1 MTAARVFVAGGH
13 TDVGKTFVAC
23 ALIRAARAAGLSV
36 DALKP
41 IASGFD
47 PTDWAESDPG
57 RLLDALSRPR
67 NDAELRRMTPWRFR
81 APLAPPMAA
90 RLEGQ
95 ALPLSPVVEL
105 CAARLAASQ
114 ADLFVIEGVGGLMSP
129 LADGA
134 TGLDLI
140 TALNLPVLL
149 VGGGYLGAIS
159 HTLTALEVLRTRGQ
173 TVAAVVVS
181 QDAQPDAPDFA
192 ETAALVAAHAGAT
205 PVLRAPRAG
214 PPPDW
219 AAKALALLLD
229 PRPRVG
235 SGLAEAS

>member
-1 MTAARVFVAGGH
+1 MTAACVFVAGSH

-23 ALIRAARAAGLSV
+23 ALIRAARTAGLGV
-36 DALKP
+36 EALKP

-47 PTDWAESDPG
+47 PADWADSDPG
-57 RLLDALSRPR
+57 RLLDALGRPR
-67 NDAELRRMTPWRFR
+67 SEDDLHRMTPRRFG

-90 RLEGQ
+90 RLEGRT
-95 ALPLSPVVEL
+95 LPLAPVVEL
-105 CAARLAASQ
+105 CVARLAASR
-114 ADLFVIEGVGGLMSP
+114 ADLFVLEGVGGLMSP

-134 TGLDLI
+134 TGLDLM
-140 TALNLPVLL
+140 TALDLPVLL

-159 HTLTALEVLRTRGQ
+159 HTLTALEVLRARRQ

-205 PVLRAPRAG
+205 PVLSAPRSG
-214 PPPDW
+214 PAAW
-219 AAKALALLLD
+219 AADALALLRDL
-229 PRPRVG
+229 RRV
-235 SGLAEAS
+235 SATA